1 MSVITIRK
9 GHTLRIGGVP
19 ESSIISLQPVGR
31 VAVSPGDFY
40 GMKPKLLVKV
50 GDEVKKGTPL
60 FADKR
65 FGDVVVTSPA
75 GGRVSEVLLGDRRRL
90 EKIIIEIAAAG
101 EEAERFPA
109 CSLGECRMLEPAAI
123 RSTLLRSGLWPV
135 LRQRPFSIIAD
146 PQGSPKAVFVSAM
159 STAPFAPSVSRGL
172 EGREH
177 FFQAGLFLLGRLTGV
192 PVHLSV
198 SADETAQMLV
208 KAEGVALHRF
218 RGPHPAGNVGIQIHH
233 IAPIRHRD
241 DVAWYLLPRDVARI
255 GELFL
260 TGELPTDILVA
271 LGGEALS
278 KRCHVRT
285 RQGILLEDLL
295 SGNDVRQPARLI
307 SGDVLTGT
315 MSGRT
320 DGLGFYDEVVSVIPE
335 SHRRDFLG
343 WLLPGRKRYSASN
356 LFLSGL
362 YANKGTRLDTSMNG
376 SRRVIIPFGNIESVL
391 PMDILPTWLLK
402 MIIARDIDEMER
414 LGIYE
419 CDPEDFAL
427 CSFVDASKMEISAI
441 IREGLDYMQQNG

>member
-9 GHTLRIGGVP
+9 GHNLRIGGEPGSAIV
-19 ESSIISLQPVGR
+19 SLRPAGK
-31 VAVSPGDFY
+31 VAVYPSDFY
-40 GMKPKLLVKV
+40 GMKPRILVKI
-50 GDEVKKGTPL
+50 GEEVKKGTPL

-65 FGDVVVTSPA
+65 FRDVVVTSPA
-75 GGRVSEVLLGDRRRL
+75 GGRVSEVILGDRRRL
-90 EKIIIEIAAAG
+90 EKIVIAIADS
-101 EEAERFPA
+101 EEAERFTS
-109 CSLGECRMLEPAAI
+109 CSLEECRVLEPDDI
-123 RSTLLRSGLWPV
+123 RTTLLRSGLWPV

-146 PQGSPKAVFVSAM
+146 PEASPKAVFVSAM
-159 STAPFAPSVSRGL
+159 PTAPFVPSTSMVL

-177 FFQAGLFLLGRLTGV
+177 FFQAGLLLLRRLTGAS
-192 PVHLSV
+192 VHLTV
-198 SADETAQMLV
+198 SADEKARVLV
-208 KAEGVALHRF
+208 EAEGVELHRF

-241 DVAWYLLPRDVARI
+241 DVVWYLLPRDVARI

-278 KRCHVRT
+278 NRCHVRT
-285 RQGILLEDLL
+285 RQGVLLEDLL
-295 SGNDVRQPARLI
+295 KNNDVEEPARLI
-307 SGDVLTGT
+307 SGDVLTGIARR
-315 MSGRT
+315 RT
-320 DGLGFYDEVVSVIPE
+320 DALGFYDEVVSVIPE
-335 SHRRDFLG
+335 SGTREFLG
-343 WLLPGRKRYSASN
+343 WLLPGRNRYSASN
-356 LFLSGL
+356 LFLSSLAG
-362 YANKGTRLDTSMNG
+362 NKGTRLDTALNG

-402 MIIARDIDEMER
+402 MILARDIDEMER